1 MGKAPLFLEN
11 PMEALSMKR
20 IVSLLIVAILLIALT
35 VPALAAPSSLSSGT
49 RGNSS
54 NLITVKKPE
63 TSVSSTVKR
72 SYALSAVGSS
82 GTEAGVYKWNGSAYV
97 LSSSGTIGSSG
108 IFVRQIS
115 LNNGMNRL
123 AVWAGRGGNTQVIHL
138 EINVVSQST
147 INGINGYQVKSI
159 KGWV

>member
-1 MGKAPLFLEN
+1 
-11 PMEALSMKR
+11 MKR